1 MKIIYDTIELNTGEQ
16 PPKSF
21 QTTGK
26 NLISYDYVI
35 NSPTALVTHNANFLS
50 TLTFEIERT
59 HQSEYEAIK
68 FAINHYLELNK
79 ITSSDLILK
88 ESFSKSTFLTL
99 ENAILAK
106 VNITLCPLSTITKYE
121 FTGVIK

>member
-1 MKIIYDTIELNTGEQ
+1 MKILYDTIELNSGEQ
-16 PPKSF
+16 PLKSF
-21 QTTGK
+21 QTNGK
-26 NLISYDYVI
+26 NLVSYDYAI
-35 NSPTALVTHNANFLS
+35 NSTNALVTQNANFLS
-50 TLTFEIERT
+50 TLIFEIERT

-79 ITSSDLILK
+79 KTSANLILK

-121 FTGVIK
+121 FTGIIK